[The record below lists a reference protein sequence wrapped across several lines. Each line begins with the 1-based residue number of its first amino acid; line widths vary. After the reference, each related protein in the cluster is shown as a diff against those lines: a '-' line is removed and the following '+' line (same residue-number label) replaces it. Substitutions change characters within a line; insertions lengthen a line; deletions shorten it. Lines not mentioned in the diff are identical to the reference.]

1 MILFKYFSENLKN
14 YMIPVSLYISL
25 PYYFLVLLWSGIYS
39 ILFYFK
45 ILIGDSL
52 KDKSDDKKVNKFLDH
67 LEIMFDNKYM
77 TSEEY
82 KAKFSSD

>member
-1 MILFKYFSENLKN
+1 
-14 YMIPVSLYISL
+14 MIPVSLYISL
-25 PYYFLVLLWSGIYS
+25 PYYLFALLWSGIYS

-52 KDKSDDKKVNKFLDH
+52 KDKFDDKKANKFLDH

-77 TSEEY
+77 TPEEY